1 MASLIGQ
8 PAESGYGPDPRQRQT
23 GPFAPGARDS
33 RATGPWPGARTG
45 PQPGVRTG
53 PQPGAFT
60 GPQPRAR
67 TGGFTGPQVSARTG
81 PQPAAPADGP
91 APSRVKPR
99 VVLGII
105 FAGAVAVIGL
115 WWHSTAS
122 VSGLGN
128 EMTAA
133 GDLLGLL
140 SGYGVIIL
148 VALMARIPPL
158 ERGIGATRLARWHA
172 MGGRY
177 VISLITGH
185 VVAITWG
192 YTALADTSL
201 IHETKVLLLDT
212 TDIMMAAVAWG
223 LLLGIAFVS
232 ARAVRH
238 RMRYETWYYLHFYTY
253 LAVALA
259 FSHQFAVGPAFTD
272 SLAARYWWSALYA
285 VVAALVIW
293 FRIVVP
299 LHSFV
304 RHDFRVAGVRQEGP
318 GVISLYISGRHLNEL
333 SAQPGQFFRW
343 RFLTRGLWWQSHPYS
358 LSALP
363 SDDLMRITVRDVGDP
378 SNMLR
383 SLRPG
388 TRVLAEG
395 PFGAFFPAGSRRG
408 RPALLVAGGVG
419 ITPLRAMMAALTGSV
434 TLVYRASS
442 WQDVALRSELDA
454 LAAERGGRVHY
465 LIGTRS
471 ELGGDP
477 LTADAL
483 RELAPGLD
491 AMDAYVCGP
500 PGMTAAA
507 VAALRA
513 AGAPRRRIHVE
524 AFEF

>member
-1 MASLIGQ
+1 
-8 PAESGYGPDPRQRQT
+8 
-23 GPFAPGARDS
+23 
-33 RATGPWPGARTG
+33 
-45 PQPGVRTG
+45 
-53 PQPGAFT
+53 
-60 GPQPRAR
+60 
-67 TGGFTGPQVSARTG
+67 
-81 PQPAAPADGP
+81 
-91 APSRVKPR
+91 
-99 VVLGII
+99 
-105 FAGAVAVIGL
+105 
-115 WWHSTAS
+115 
-122 VSGLGN
+122 
-128 EMTAA
+128 
-133 GDLLGLL
+133 
-140 SGYGVIIL
+140 
-148 VALMARIPPL
+148 
-158 ERGIGATRLARWHA
+158 
-172 MGGRY
+172 
-177 VISLITGH
+177 
-185 VVAITWG
+185 
-192 YTALADTSL
+192 
-201 IHETKVLLLDT
+201 
-212 TDIMMAAVAWG
+212 
-223 LLLGIAFVS
+223 
-232 ARAVRH
+232 
-238 RMRYETWYYLHFYTY
+238 
-253 LAVALA
+253 
-259 FSHQFAVGPAFTD
+259 
-272 SLAARYWWSALYA
+272 
-285 VVAALVIW
+285 
-293 FRIVVP
+293 
-299 LHSFV
+299 
-304 RHDFRVAGVRQEGP
+304 VAGVREEANRT
-318 GVISLYISGRHLNEL
+318 VSVYVRGRNLGEL
-333 SAQPGQFFRW
+333 DAAPGQFFRW

-477 LTADAL
+477 LTADTL
-483 RELAPGLD
+483 RELAPGLE

-500 PGMTAAA
+500 PGMIEAA